1 MGRQINTAFSE
12 MAGMVLQRRTLLQLA
27 GTTIA
32 TALAGCSSLTSGTS
46 TTEKKEYTLSID
58 RIDQP
63 LVEYVRY
70 QPGDSVYDQPAHR
83 ALSDILP
90 DGRHTTY
97 GYEPLPADAYVA
109 HDGRYY
115 QTKIVVT
122 GEQRMERPFVRATP
136 IPEDEVPDDVIAVD
150 SLAQPVGR
158 VIKIHHS
165 DTVSDGKSGSS
176 DLLHDD
182 AYVLRR
188 PYELNSRLTDDLDG
202 EIVAMDA
209 DGHWAYRIDVTTEY
223 LSEPAYTTLAID
235 IADTTDAFRDIAFA
249 TRVDTRLDPSELD
262 ESVRQLLE
270 QSVARERYRET
281 TPLSTE
287 YSNLIDALDLEDVET
302 ASNGHHLWYDDT
314 LYRYGLY
321 INDVD

>member
-1 MGRQINTAFSE
+1 
-12 MAGMVLQRRTLLQLA
+12 MALHRRTALQLA
-27 GTTIA
+27 GVTIA
-32 TALAGCSSLTSGTS
+32 TALAGCSSLTST
-46 TTEKKEYTLSID
+46 TTEKKQYTLSLD
-58 RIDQP
+58 RIEQP

-83 ALSDILP
+83 ALSEILP

-97 GYEPLPADAYVA
+97 GYKPLPEDAYVT

-122 GEQRMERPFVRATP
+122 GEQRMERPFVRVTP
-136 IPEDEVPDDVIAVD
+136 VPEEQVPDEVQTVD
-150 SLAQPVGR
+150 SLARPVGR
-158 VIKIHHS
+158 VIKILHS
-165 DTVSDGKSGSS
+165 YSVSDGESGSA
-176 DLLHDD
+176 DLLRDD

-188 PYELNSRLTDDLDG
+188 PHELNSRLTDDLDG

-209 DGHWAYRIDVTTEY
+209 DGHWAYRIDVTTEH
-223 LSEPAYTTLAID
+223 LPEPANTTLAIHV
-235 IADTTDAFRDIAFA
+235 ADTEDAFRDIAFA
-249 TRVDTRLDPSELD
+249 VSVDTRLDSTELD
-262 ESVRQLLE
+262 TPVQQLLE
-270 QSVARERYRET
+270 RCIARDTYRET

-287 YSNLIDALDLEDVET
+287 YTTLLDALDLEHVET

-321 INDVD
+321 INDAN

>member
-1 MGRQINTAFSE
+1 MT
-12 MAGMVLQRRTLLQLA
+12 GMVLHRRTTLQLA
-27 GTTIA
+27 GTTIV
-32 TALAGCSSLTSGTS
+32 TALAGCSSFTSGTS
-46 TTEKKEYTLSID
+46 TTEKNEYTLSFD
-58 RIDQP
+58 RIEQS

-83 ALSDILP
+83 AVSDILP

-97 GYEPLPADAYVA
+97 GYKPLPADAYVA

-136 IPEDEVPDDVIAVD
+136 IPEEQVPADVPTVD
-150 SLAQPVGR
+150 SLARPVGR
-158 VIKIHHS
+158 IIKILHS
-165 DTVSDGKSGSS
+165 DTVSDGESGSA

-202 EIVAMDA
+202 EIVAMNA
-209 DGHWAYRIDVTTEY
+209 DGHWAYRIDVATEH
-223 LSEPAYTTLAID
+223 LVEPAYTTLAIGV
-235 IADTTDAFRDIAFA
+235 ADTTDAFRDIAFA
-249 TRVDTRLDPSELD
+249 ARVDTRLDPADLD
-262 ESVRQLLE
+262 KPVRQLLE
-270 QSVARERYRET
+270 QSVARDRYQET

-287 YSNLIDALDLEDVET
+287 YTNLIDALDLEHVEAAT
-302 ASNGHHLWYDDT
+302 NGHHLWYDDT

-321 INDVD
+321 INDAN

>member
-1 MGRQINTAFSE
+1 
-12 MAGMVLQRRTLLQLA
+12 MVLQRRTTLQLA
-27 GTTIA
+27 GTTIVS
-32 TALAGCSSLTSGTS
+32 ALAGCSSLTSETS
-46 TTEKKEYTLSID
+46 TTEKKEYTLSLD
-58 RIDQP
+58 RIEQP
-63 LVEYVRY
+63 LVKYVRY
-70 QPGDSVYDQPAHR
+70 QPDDSVYDQPAHR

-97 GYEPLPADAYVA
+97 GYKPLPEDAYVA

-115 QTKIVVT
+115 QTKPVVT
-122 GEQRMERPFVRATP
+122 GERRMERPFVRVTP
-136 IPEDEVPDDVIAVD
+136 LPEDEAPDDVIAVD

-165 DTVSDGKSGSS
+165 DTVSDGESGSS
-176 DLLHDD
+176 DLLHGD

-209 DGHWAYRIDVTTEY
+209 DGHWAYRVNVTTEQ
-223 LSEPAYTTLAID
+223 LSEPANTTLAINV
-235 IADTTDAFRDIAFA
+235 ADTTDAFRDIAFA
-249 TRVDTRLDPSELD
+249 ARVDTRLDPADLD
-262 ESVRQLLE
+262 DPVQQLLAR
-270 QSVARERYRET
+270 SVARDTYRET

-287 YSNLIDALDLEDVET
+287 FTTLIDSLDLEDVET

-314 LYRYGLY
+314 LYRYSLY
-321 INDVD
+321 INDAN